1 MQHVYHYPSIGKIDD
16 LVVTDSREKA
26 KQCIQKGYTLFTVP
40 QMFGLEE
47 GLFTLFLED
56 QHHTANNA
64 PETSA
69 KAEVPAAPGWNPQ
82 DSPGLVAG
90 GKPHATAI
98 KMSKEAADHVLSDFE
113 KSIRDQYSAGL
124 KY

>member
-16 LVVTDSREKA
+16 LVVTDSRETA

-56 QHHTANNA
+56 HSQMAN
-64 PETSA
+64 
-69 KAEVPAAPGWNPQ
+69 KR
-82 DSPGLVAG
+82 
-90 GKPHATAI
+90 
-98 KMSKEAADHVLSDFE
+98 SKEAADHVLSDFE